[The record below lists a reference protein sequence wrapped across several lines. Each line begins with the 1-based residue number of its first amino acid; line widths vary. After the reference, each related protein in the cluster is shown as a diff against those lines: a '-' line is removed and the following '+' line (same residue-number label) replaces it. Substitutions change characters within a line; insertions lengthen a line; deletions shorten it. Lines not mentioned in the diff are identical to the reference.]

1 NERILAE
8 EWSVNDKIHTLSIL
22 VSLGRMAKYCE
33 DIAEVTINMGVRVAG
48 ELRL

>member
-1 NERILAE
+1 
-8 EWSVNDKIHTLSIL
+8 

-33 DIAEVTINMGVRVAG
+33 DIAEVTINMGVSVAG